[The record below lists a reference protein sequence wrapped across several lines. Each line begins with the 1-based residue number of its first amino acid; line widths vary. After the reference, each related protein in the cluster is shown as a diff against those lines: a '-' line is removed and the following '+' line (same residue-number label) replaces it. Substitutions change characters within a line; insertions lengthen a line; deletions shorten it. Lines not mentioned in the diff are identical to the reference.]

1 MAIIIRF
8 PLIDYKRSGSTL
20 INYANETRNSIPSNR
35 IVVSELS
42 DPICPLYTTF
52 TPAFHWYPA
61 TLSPLSLLPAWQ
73 TQCTKSLCSQVHWN
87 SMIFLLHERKG
98 SLFHFPWLF
107 PSQHTAL
114 NYQQRKNAGFHK
126 CTWERTPSARIRGN
140 QIALELYEW
149 TDVWNYGMAQHMN
162 LNYSMHISICCVS

>member
-1 MAIIIRF
+1 MRQ
-8 PLIDYKRSGSTL
+8 GTL
-20 INYANETRNSIPSNR
+20 YHLT
-35 IVVSELS
+35 ELWS
-42 DPICPLYTTF
+42 QNFL
-52 TPAFHWYPA
+52 
-61 TLSPLSLLPAWQ
+61 TLSALCTPRSPLLSTDILLRCLLCLYFLHGKPSVL
-73 TQCTKSLCSQVHWN
+73 SLCSQVHWN

-162 LNYSMHISICCVS
+162 LNYNMHTSICCVSWCAF